1 MNSREASPPA
11 PDGRDCGPE
20 GDRPRAPSPE
30 RSTLVARLLLAA
42 LALAAVAIVAMAV
55 TLGVVATSE
64 RPEPA
69 AAGPRPPGPV
79 GIADPLNPASG
90 PASDPAAAAGA
101 THRVTHRVVYT
112 ESGFQPEQVEI
123 AAGEAVV
130 FVNESEDFFW
140 PASNIH
146 PTHEILPEFD
156 PKRPLA
162 PASSWSH
169 RFDEPGQWY
178 YHNHLAPDEGGLVS
192 VSASTGSERG
202 TQAPLVFEMPE
213 GRFEPVP
220 RDAAVSHLGIYTD
233 DRELEAFIN
242 RFGPGG
248 ALAVLKQIE
257 LASGGDCH
265 NRAHEAG
272 RIAYELFGPAAFVL
286 ATHDCQ
292 SGGQHGATE
301 ALFAERGTA
310 NIAADIAALC
320 DATEND
326 FFRHQCV
333 HGVGHGLMAWTNYDL
348 PVALGLCDHAQRLD
362 RPSCYSGVYMENVV
376 GGLSG
381 AMGHTTEYLR
391 QGDPIYP
398 CDIVEARY
406 QPACYFYQTTRMA
419 EVLNWDMAA
428 VAALCDDA
436 PANARSL
443 CFRSYG
449 RDSAN
454 LAADDPAETIG

>member
-1 MNSREASPPA
+1 M
-11 PDGRDCGPE
+11 
-20 GDRPRAPSPE
+20 
-30 RSTLVARLLLAA
+30 
-42 LALAAVAIVAMAV
+42 
-55 TLGVVATSE
+55 
-64 RPEPA
+64 
-69 AAGPRPPGPV
+69 
-79 GIADPLNPASG
+79 
-90 PASDPAAAAGA
+90 
-101 THRVTHRVVYT
+101 
-112 ESGFQPEQVEI
+112 EI

-146 PTHEILPEFD
+146 PTHEILPEFESQA
-156 PKRPLA
+156 PSWITGVEPGPTA
-162 PASSWSH
+162 STNPASGTTTTTWPPMKEGWCRFRPRPAQSAAH
-169 RFDEPGQWY
+169 RRLWCSRCP
-178 YHNHLAPDEGGLVS
+178 
-192 VSASTGSERG
+192 R
-202 TQAPLVFEMPE
+202 

-406 QPACYFYQTTRMA
+406 QPACYFYQTTRHGRGLELGHGRGGRPLRRCPRQRPLA
-419 EVLNWDMAA
+419 LLPLLRARFRQPGRRRPGRDHRPLPPRPDRGRQRRLRPERRCRTAFGEPVGADRA
-428 VAALCDDA
+428 VAFCAMLDADPAAYAQSRDACYWSIQQQAGYVLATPAERRSFCDKL
-436 PANARSL
+436 PANRQGG
-443 CFRSYG
+443 CVY
-449 RDSAN
+449 
-454 LAADDPAETIG
+454 